1 MKKLTK
7 DNQLESNLELQ
18 YVFALSDKCP
28 VECRSI
34 SGYVNNFEPP
44 LPKSFLVLHDFAKK
58 FFSYL
63 NNSKARQAKNK
74 NIFIEDVEIYFA
86 WKIWKEKR
94 LDPKNLIFNSV
105 CRNKAI
111 LLGNKS
117 MVEIHKSAS
126 RILRVKNQ
134 LTETIANCKDETLTN
149 TLEEI
154 KTSVYIHTEIA
165 VTFYNK
171 VLENYN
177 ESLKEID
184 LYILDQQ
191 KLGGTNGD

>member
-7 DNQLESNLELQ
+7 NNQLESNLELL
-18 YVFALSDKCP
+18 YVFALADKCP

-34 SGYVNNFEPP
+34 SGYVNNFELP
-44 LPKSFLVLHDFAKK
+44 LPKRFLVLNDFAKK

-63 NNSKARQAKNK
+63 NNSKERQVKNK

-86 WKIWKEKR
+86 WKIWKAKR
-94 LDPKNLIFNSV
+94 LDPKNLIFNSL
-105 CRNKAI
+105 CRNKAY
-111 LLGNKS
+111 LLGSGN
-117 MVEIHKSAS
+117 MQELHKSAS

-134 LTETIANCKDETLTN
+134 LTETINNCKDENLTN

-154 KTSVYIHTEIA
+154 KTAVYIHTEIA
-165 VTFYNK
+165 ITFYNK

-177 ESLKEID
+177 QSLKEID
-184 LYILDQQ
+184 LYIDQQ
-191 KLGGTNGD
+191 KLGGTDNG